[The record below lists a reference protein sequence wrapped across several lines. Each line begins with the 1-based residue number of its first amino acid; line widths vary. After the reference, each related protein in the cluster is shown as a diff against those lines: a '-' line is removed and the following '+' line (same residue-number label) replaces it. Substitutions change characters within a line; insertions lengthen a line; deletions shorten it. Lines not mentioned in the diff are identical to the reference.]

1 MAEFLKNNYDD
12 SKPKIKGKYILIF
25 IVICFIGIGVL
36 EGTTNNSKKN
46 NYPSTSSWDG
56 RALVLNSWFQ
66 SNLKDPDSL
75 KIIEVSPVY
84 ENKDGTYGQRVKFRA
99 KNSFGAYNISEYYFT
114 FSKDKVLNALGN

>member
-12 SKPKIKGKYILIF
+12 SKIKGKHILIF
-25 IVICFIGIGVL
+25 IVICFIGIGAL
-36 EGTTNNSKKN
+36 EGTTNNNKN
-46 NYPSTSSWDG
+46 NYPLISNWDG

-75 KIIEVSPVY
+75 KVIEVSPVY

-99 KNSFGAYNISEYYFT
+99 KNSFGAYNINEYYFT
-114 FSKDKVLNALGN
+114 FSKDKVLKAIER